1 MSFQRVL
8 VLVLFLG
15 DALAWAQ
22 KIDVEGD
29 TDSSRDIEENS
40 SELLSAASLAR
51 EVVQASQS
59 LHAFDWRKMSSE
71 VSFGYGYADEANNF
85 DTESFNLGLGIPARD
100 GYLIQGGLR
109 RTLVYST
116 PSTNQLGATP
126 YLQEGLTSRYELYG
140 GLAVSLLEGRA
151 MSRLSPWLADL
162 EFVWFGI
169 GRLHYSRSTQDWQ
182 PWSSRKPPSKLGQKP
197 ISSMLGAEL
206 GFRTQVYLPIHIG
219 LYFEWLYIRPR
230 SGGLDLKSWR
240 YFEGGLTWE
249 IP

>member
-1 MSFQRVL
+1 M
-8 VLVLFLG
+8 LVLFLG
-15 DALAWAQ
+15 DAFAWAQ
-22 KIDVEGD
+22 KNDSQGD
-29 TDSSRDIEENS
+29 ANSDPEIEENS
-40 SELLSAASLAR
+40 SEILSAMSLAR

-59 LHAFDWRKMSSE
+59 LHAFDWRKMATE
-71 VSFGYGYADEANNF
+71 LSFGYGYADEANNF
-85 DTESFNLGLGIPARD
+85 DTESFNLGLGIPTGD

-126 YLQEGLTSRYELYG
+126 YLQEALTSRYELYG
-140 GLAVSLLEGRA
+140 GLAASLVEGRA
-151 MSRLSPWLADL
+151 MSRLSPWLPDL
-162 EFVWFGI
+162 EFVLFGV

-197 ISSMLGAEL
+197 ITSNLGAEL

-230 SGGLDLKSWR
+230 SGGQDLKSWR
-240 YFEGGLTWE
+240 YFEGGLAWE